1 MKDLELIAAFVAVAR
16 AGSFTEAADALGVSK
31 ATVSKRVAALEDQ
44 MGLTLLHRT
53 TRHVAPTDAGELLLD
68 QAGPALDALEAARG
82 AVLDRQDAP
91 VGTLRVSLP
100 NGYGTRTL
108 APALARLMEA
118 HPKLRLEASF
128 TDRVVDLLEDGLDLA
143 IRIADLPD
151 SSLRARRLGQMHRI
165 VCASPSYLSQ
175 HGVPAHPTDLRAHRC
190 LLYQYR
196 QSGHTWTFPT
206 PGGPVSVPVDGP
218 VLSDSGEAL
227 LAFAQAGLGI
237 AQLPDFVCQP
247 ALDNGSMVPLL
258 GEFAEAPR
266 TIWAVMPPGRHTS
279 PKVRVLVDFLLEHLA
294 R

>member
-16 AGSFTEAADALGVSK
+16 SGSFTDAAEVLGVSK

-53 TRHVAPTDAGELLLD
+53 TRHVAPTDAGEQLLD
-68 QAGPALDALEAARG
+68 QAGPALDVLAAARG

-128 TDRVVDLLEDGLDLA
+128 SDRVVNLLDEGLDMA

-151 SSLRARRLGQMHRI
+151 SSLRARRLGQMRRI
-165 VCASPSYLSQ
+165 VCASPDYLARF
-175 HGVPAHPTDLRAHRC
+175 GTPAHPSDLQGHRC

-196 QSGHTWTFPT
+196 QSGHTWTFPS
-206 PGGPVSVPVDGP
+206 PAGDVSVSVDGP
-218 VLSDSGEAL
+218 VLSDSGDAL
-227 LAFAQAGLGI
+227 LAFAQAGLGV
-237 AQLPDFVCQP
+237 AQLPDFVCQA
-247 ALDNGSMVPLL
+247 ALDDGSVVPLL
-258 GEFAEAPR
+258 EDFAEAPR